1 MEIKILHLYSD
12 FMNLYGEYG
21 NVKLLTKALEEKGCE
36 VILDKKTI
44 TDNEINFADYDFI
57 YCGAGTESKR
67 TFALNH
73 LKSFNDSLKSAF
85 DSGKVMLFTGNSWEM
100 LGKIIET
107 ADGKILK
114 GLNLFDFTVK
124 EQNTRR
130 LTGDIKAKAEFIE
143 NELIGFINKCSS
155 VENVTSPLF
164 TLTMKPESFTF
175 ENEGIHKNN
184 LFGTQIVGP
193 VLVKNPAFCNYIAEL
208 IINNKKQIM

>member
-1 MEIKILHLYSD
+1 MTVKILHLYSD

-21 NVKLLTKALEEKGCE
+21 NVRLLTKALEEKGCE

-44 TDNEINFADYDFI
+44 TDNEIDFTDYDFI
-57 YCGAGTESKR
+57 YCGAGTERKR

-73 LKSFNDSLKSAF
+73 LKKFKDSLKSAL

-100 LGKIIET
+100 LGKSIET
-107 ADGKILK
+107 ADGEVLE

-130 LTGDIKAKAEFIE
+130 LTGDIKAKAEFLQT
-143 NELIGFINKCSS
+143 ELIGFINKCSS
-155 VENVTSPLF
+155 VKGVDSPLF
-164 TLTMKPESFTF
+164 TLTMKPESFSF
-175 ENEGIHKNN
+175 ETEGIHEKN

-193 VLVKNPAFCNYIAEL
+193 VLVKNPTFCEYIAEL
-208 IINNKKQIM
+208 IINNK

>member
-21 NVKLLTKALEEKGCE
+21 NVRLLTKSLEDKGCAVLTE
-36 VILDKKTI
+36 HKTI
-44 TDNEINFADYDFI
+44 TDSEIDFENYDFI

-73 LKSFNDSLKSAF
+73 LKRFKDSLKSAF

-100 LGKIIET
+100 LGKSIES
-107 ADGKILK
+107 AEGKTID

-124 EQNTRR
+124 EQSSRR
-130 LTGDIKAKAEFIE
+130 LTGDIKAKAEFLD
-143 NELIGFINKCSS
+143 NELIGFINKCSEVS
-155 VENVTSPLF
+155 GVDSPLF
-164 TLTMKPESFTF
+164 TLTMKPESFAF
-175 ENEGIHKNN
+175 ETEGIHCKNF
-184 LFGTQIVGP
+184 FGTQIVGP

-208 IINNKKQIM
+208 IIENN

>member
-1 MEIKILHLYSD
+1 MKIRILHLYSD

-21 NVKLLTKALEEKGCE
+21 NVRLLTKALEEKKCE
-36 VILDKKTI
+36 VVIDKKTV
-44 TDNEINFADYDFI
+44 TDTEIDFENYDFI

-73 LKSFNDSLKSAF
+73 LKKFKDSFKSAF
-85 DSGKVMLFTGNSWEM
+85 ENNKVMLFTGNSWEM
-100 LGKIIET
+100 LGKSIET
-107 ADGKILK
+107 ADGKIID

-124 EQNTRR
+124 EQSARR

-143 NELIGFINKCSS
+143 TELIGFINKCSS

-175 ENEGIHKNN
+175 ENEGIHENN

-193 VLVKNPAFCNYIAEL
+193 VLVKNPTFCNYIAEL
-208 IINNKKQIM
+208 IIKNN